1 MKRMRRAAA
10 LLALALLASAGPARA
25 QGGFTLMSP
34 EQERQLGQQ
43 EHPKILQEFGGVYD
57 DPEVGGW
64 IAEIGGRIA
73 AASGSPPTQY
83 TFTVLDSPIV
93 NAMALPGGYVYLTRG
108 LLALANTEAEVAGVL
123 AHEIGHVVARH
134 TARRHTSSVL
144 ANIGAGL
151 LGILTGSEGA
161 AQLGQFVGAG
171 VLAQYSQGQ
180 EFESDSLGVRFMAEV
195 GYNPR
200 AQADFLSSLNREHD
214 LQESVRGGQG
224 NPLEGFFAT
233 HPNTLERVQ
242 RAAAAA
248 AETGAPPNAFY
259 GRDELLRRIDG
270 MPYGD
275 SAAQGFVKGRTFA
288 HPKLRL
294 QFTVPEDFRIVNQP
308 QAVMAQ
314 GPGGAIVRFD
324 NAPMSNRSDPLDYLA
339 NEWGAKAALR
349 NVERIEVNGAPGATA
364 RTRVQTK
371 EGARDARLVAVRF
384 PEGAIYR
391 FVFLTPPSLT
401 ARLAE
406 ELQRTTYSLRRLSE
420 QEAAALKGL
429 HIRVVEVRPGDSVET
444 LAQRMVVESRPVDR
458 FRVLN
463 ALEPEMA
470 LRPGEKVKI
479 IAP

>member
-1 MKRMRRAAA
+1 MRRLAPV
-10 LLALALLASAGPARA
+10 LLALALLAPIEAVRA

-34 EQERQLGQQ
+34 DQERQLGQQ
-43 EHPKILQEFGGVYD
+43 EHPNVLREFGGVYD

-64 IAEIGGRIA
+64 VAQIGGRLA
-73 AASGSPPTQY
+73 AASGTPATQY
-83 TFTVLDSPIV
+83 TFTVLDSAMV
-93 NAMALPGGYVYLTRG
+93 NAMALPGGYVYITRG

-151 LGILTGSEGA
+151 LGVLTGSEGA
-161 AQLGQFVGAG
+161 AQLGQVVGSG
-171 VLAQYSQGQ
+171 LLAQYSQGQ
-180 EFESDSLGVRFMAEV
+180 EFESDSLGVRLMAQV

-200 AQADFLSSLNREHD
+200 AQADFLSSLHRERG
-214 LQESVRGGQG
+214 LQEAIRGAKA
-224 NPLEGFFAT
+224 NPLDGFFAS

-248 AETGAPPNAFY
+248 AETGAPAGAFY

-270 MPYGD
+270 LPYGD

-288 HPKLRL
+288 HPELRL
-294 QFTVPEDFRIVNQP
+294 QFTVPPDFRIVNQP
-308 QAVMAQ
+308 RAVVAQ
-314 GPGGAIVRFD
+314 GPGGAVIQFD
-324 NAPMSNRSDPLDYLA
+324 SAPRPKRSDPLDYLA
-339 NEWGAKAALR
+339 QEWGAKLPLR
-349 NVERIEVNGAPGATA
+349 DLARLEVNGAPGATA
-364 RTRVQTK
+364 R
-371 EGARDARLVAVRF
+371 ARLETRSGTRDVRLVVVRF
-384 PEGAIYR
+384 GEGQIHR
-391 FVFLTPPSLT
+391 FAFLTPPKLT
-401 ARLAE
+401 SRLAE

-429 HIRVVEVRPGDSVET
+429 RIRVVAVRPGDSVES
-444 LAQRMVVESRPVDR
+444 LAQRMAVESHPVER

-463 ALEPEMA
+463 GLDAEMA

-479 IAP
+479 IAE